1 MISMSSMQDKSSKGS
16 WYFDV
21 ILLTVGIAL
30 VFGLFLGTRPLSVPD
45 EARYAE
51 IPREMLVSHD
61 FVTPRLNGV
70 KYFEKP
76 PLFYWLQAGSIKRL
90 NPLIVRTEST
100 LTKAKRERYAGSIS
114 EWAVRL
120 PNALV
125 ALLGCLLVY
134 LAGRFLF
141 ERRAGLLSA
150 IILASSLL
158 YFVLARMVTL
168 DMSLSF
174 CLSGSLL
181 AFLVAINSPPG
192 LGRRFLLYSAYSFS
206 ALAVLTKGLVGLLF
220 PTMIIGL
227 WILFTNQWRVL
238 KSLYLPS
245 GFLLF
250 LLIVLPWHI
259 LVQLKNSEFFQFYFI
274 EQQFLRYSTLI
285 AQRYE
290 PNWFFIPIFIAGFL
304 PWVGFLVQAIVTH
317 FPRNWQQFKERNNYI
332 FLLLWPGL
340 IFIFF
345 SFSQSKLIP
354 YILPIF
360 PALALL
366 TGHYF
371 STHWQRSGNLKWGY
385 LSIPFIWLCLG
396 IIGLLSLSNDTST
409 SVAEIA
415 RPFVIAGYSI
425 FLLNSVVASF
435 YSIWNKPK
443 IAFSVLTLGSVISF
457 IVFAITVPPLDT
469 RSIKPLVQALKPLL
483 RPEDKIVSYL
493 DYYQDLPF
501 YLNQRVLT
509 VNVSGEL
516 SFGMQH
522 QDTRAWMLKDAG
534 FWPIWNSAQQVYM
547 ITAIATYQ
555 QLKQTKNLFYLI
567 AKTPQNVLLSNH
579 PLSKKNKL
587 MNLLLIKRGSTN
599 NE

>member
-1 MISMSSMQDKSSKGS
+1 MSSIQDKSSQGS

-51 IPREMLVSHD
+51 IPREMLVLHD
-61 FVTPRLNGV
+61 FVTPHLNGV

-76 PLFYWLQAGSIKRL
+76 PLFYWLQAASIKCL
-90 NPLIVRTEST
+90 NPLIVPAETT
-100 LTKAKRERYAGSIS
+100 VKAKSANYVGAIS
-114 EWAVRL
+114 EWTVRL
-120 PNALV
+120 PNALL
-125 ALLGCLLVY
+125 ALLACLLVY
-134 LAGRFLF
+134 LAGRLLF

-158 YFVLARMVTL
+158 YFVLARMVTI
-168 DMSLSF
+168 DMTLSF

-206 ALAVLTKGLVGLLF
+206 ALAVLTKGLVGFLF

-227 WILFTNQWRVL
+227 WILLTNQWRIL
-238 KSLYLPS
+238 KQLYLPS

-259 LVQLKNSEFFQFYFI
+259 LVQLKNPEFFQFYFI

-304 PWVGFLVQAIVTH
+304 PWVGFLVQAIITH

-332 FLLLWPGL
+332 FLLLWAGL

-360 PALALL
+360 PALSLL
-366 TGHYF
+366 TGHYL
-371 STHWQRSGNLKWGY
+371 STHWQRSENLRWGY

-396 IIGLLSLSNDTST
+396 IIGLVSLLNDPST

-415 RPFVIAGYSI
+415 RPFVVVGYSI
-425 FLLNSVVASF
+425 FLLNSVIAGL

-443 IAFSVLTLGSVISF
+443 TAFSVLALGSVISF
-457 IVFAITVPPLDT
+457 IVFAISVPPLDT

-483 RPEDKIVSYL
+483 RPGDKIVSYRY
-493 DYYQDLPF
+493 YYQDLPF

-509 VNVSGEL
+509 VDVDGEL

-522 QDTRAWMLKDAG
+522 QDTRAWMLRDTH

-547 ITAIATYQ
+547 ITTIETYQ
-555 QLKQTKNLFYLI
+555 QLKQTKKRVYLL

-579 PLSKKNKL
+579 PLSKKIN
-587 MNLLLIKRGSTN
+587 
-599 NE
+599 